1 MEKYPKLFIKSS
13 LLYLGLGVLLGL
25 HMAAADHNVN
35 QIRFIHIHL
44 LLLGFMAMMIYAV
57 AYHILPRFNAV
68 AIPYPRLVPVHFYL
82 ANIGL
87 LGLVVLY
94 AFGAFWAEGGIRHA
108 FAFFGL
114 IEVVGIF
121 IFIINIFPVLSD
133 PAPEEDEDETS
144 TEPEPAQ
151 EPAPSKITL
160 NPNDTVADIL
170 GKYPDVEPLFEEAG
184 LGSIAGEAVRE
195 SVAKVVTLKM
205 AAKQANLELVDVL
218 AVLEGKRKVTTDS
231 ADSADDGTTQPDHYL
246 KTGNGLTRGELATND
261 TQVGNLMEVYPETK
275 IVFSRNYGEGCFTCP
290 GQKTESVAQTAM
302 MHGMPAEKILGEINE
317 IIESL

>member
-1 MEKYPKLFIKSS
+1 MEKYPKLFIKCS
-13 LLYLGLGVLLGL
+13 LFYLGLGVLLGL
-25 HMAAADHNVN
+25 HMAAADHNMN

-68 AIPYPRLVPVHFYL
+68 AIPYPKLVPVHFYL

-94 AFGAFWAEGGIRHA
+94 ATGAFWEEGGARYV

-114 IEVVGIF
+114 LEVIGIF
-121 IFIINIFPVLSD
+121 VFIINLFPVLSD
-133 PAPEEDEDETS
+133 PAPEEDADETVDFPV
-144 TEPEPAQ
+144 PEPA
-151 EPAPSKITL
+151 PAPEKITL
-160 NPNDTVADIL
+160 NPDDTVADIL

-205 AAKQANLELVDVL
+205 AAKQAGLELIDVL
-218 AVLEGKRKVTTDS
+218 SILEGKRKVTTDEPDEGV
-231 ADSADDGTTQPDHYL
+231 AQPDHYL
-246 KTGNGLTRGELATND
+246 KTGNGLSRGEPANLD
-261 TQVGNLMEVYPETK
+261 TQIGNLMEVYPETK
-275 IVFSRNYGEGCFTCP
+275 IVFSRNYGEGCFSCP
-290 GQKTESVAQTAM
+290 GQKTETVAQTAM
-302 MHGMPAEKILGEINE
+302 MHGMPPEKILGEINE